1 MLNAPWLETRASRG
15 ILTRWVHFF
24 SVSDPL
30 VALWQVI
37 QAAKREFQ
45 HMLPARGEWTML
57 EYDEIPPRAASEP
70 PLRVK
75 K

>member
-1 MLNAPWLETRASRG
+1 
-15 ILTRWVHFF
+15 
-24 SVSDPL
+24 

-57 EYDEIPPRAASEP
+57 ERDPLPPRAASEP
-70 PLRVK
+70 PLRAK